1 MRDYYDRSI
10 LEMAEYILKT
20 RCTVRQCASVFGIS
34 KSTVHSYMSARLKYI
49 DIDLYEEVRQVLKYN
64 LSVRHLRGG
73 ESTRQKYFSE
83 KVIDVLY
90 VCLADRDC
98 ELWEVHIFSQV
109 PIGIFLQYKQADG

>member
-49 DIDLYEEVRQVLKYN
+49 EYKIYNEEVRQVLKYN

-73 ESTRQKYFSE
+73 ESTRKKYFSE
-83 KVIDVLY
+83 KLSTAKTRHVDANV
-90 VCLADRDC
+90 
-98 ELWEVHIFSQV
+98 
-109 PIGIFLQYKQADG
+109 